1 MLYNMIIK
9 LLMRQIPMKKSVYS
23 IVLSDR
29 VVSMVDSLAYR
40 EGMSRS
46 AAINRIL
53 SEYLSMDTPE
63 QQIKQLLDEVVD
75 RLSSSETLRIMPTLS
90 GGLLSVRAPLRF
102 KYNPTIKY
110 SVELTIGANGADGEI
125 RAAAR
130 TQSASLTA
138 ALDDFF
144 SCFAASLQLPEN
156 AYRIESGRY
165 FQRFSVGEPD
175 SRHTA
180 ERISEYI
187 KFLQSAMDAYF
198 AQLPDLSGA
207 RRAVKTAA
215 LPYQRKL

>member
-110 SVELTIGANGADGEI
+110 SVELNIGANGPDGGI
-125 RAAAR
+125 RGAAR
-130 TQSASLTA
+130 TQSPSVAA

-175 SRHTA
+175 NRHTA

-198 AQLPDLSGA
+198 AQLPDLSEA

>member
-9 LLMRQIPMKKSVYS
+9 LLMGQIPMKKSVYS

-46 AAINRIL
+46 AAINRTL

-175 SRHTA
+175 NRHTA

-198 AQLPDLSGA
+198 AQLPDLSEA
-207 RRAVKTAA
+207 RRAVKTAT

>member
-198 AQLPDLSGA
+198 AQLPDLSEA